1 MLEVYFAKLMAVLL
15 HVSPAEDGLWAP
27 RLAETLHLASESS
40 QESQRAV
47 DGGKMVLGEG
57 PNHWVQLN
65 ASSERNEREWKTAMF
80 TQSASI
86 CDLHVYRNQFL
97 RSTEMANVNSRK
109 FSRS

>member
-47 DGGKMVLGEG
+47 DGGKMFLGEG

-65 ASSERNEREWKTAMF
+65 ASSERNERVKDSYVYTE
-80 TQSASI
+80 
-86 CDLHVYRNQFL
+86 CLH
-97 RSTEMANVNSRK
+97 MWPSRI
-109 FSRS
+109 